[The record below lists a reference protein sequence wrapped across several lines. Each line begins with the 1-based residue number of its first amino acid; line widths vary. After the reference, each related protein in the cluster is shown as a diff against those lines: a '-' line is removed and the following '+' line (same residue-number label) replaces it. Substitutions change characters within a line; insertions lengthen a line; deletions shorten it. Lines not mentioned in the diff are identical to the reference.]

1 MCVKDKIYY
10 DFILIISIQ
19 LKNREISLNLLNLT
33 FASLCILLKI
43 PIFTNTN
50 KIIHFLFFIYTQ
62 YSNNNITSNGMIAEN
77 SLRNFLQL
85 LKIYLQLSIY
95 IPLDM
100 SGQITVV

>member
-1 MCVKDKIYY
+1 
-10 DFILIISIQ
+10 
-19 LKNREISLNLLNLT
+19 
-33 FASLCILLKI
+33 
-43 PIFTNTN
+43 
-50 KIIHFLFFIYTQ
+50 
-62 YSNNNITSNGMIAEN
+62 MIAEN